1 MGIALTATGAILVGA
16 LVVGC
21 STSRPPPAAATAPPA
36 TNTVAP
42 PARAATG
49 APALSAPPA
58 LTELPTT
65 PLPAQMPPATLTP
78 VPAELVAAPP
88 TATDGT
94 AAPSPPPTEVPT
106 LGTVPP
112 LTADAAV
119 EQIVERAP
127 LPPEARL
134 LARTMR
140 PTLVAEYDSEGFW
153 LVSAGNLGRWRVWDS
168 TWQVEPADG
177 VAQLWEIQSRLDLR

>member
-1 MGIALTATGAILVGA
+1 M
-16 LVVGC
+16 
-21 STSRPPPAAATAPPA
+21 
-36 TNTVAP
+36 
-42 PARAATG
+42 
-49 APALSAPPA
+49 
-58 LTELPTT
+58 ELPTT
-65 PLPAQMPPATLTP
+65 PVPVQMPSATLTP
-78 VPAELVAAPP
+78 VPAEIVAIPP
-88 TATDGT
+88 TAIEGT
-94 AAPSPPPTEVPT
+94 ATQLPTPTEVPI

-112 LTADAAV
+112 LTAEAAV

-153 LVSAGNLGRWRVWDS
+153 LVNAGNLGRWRVWDS